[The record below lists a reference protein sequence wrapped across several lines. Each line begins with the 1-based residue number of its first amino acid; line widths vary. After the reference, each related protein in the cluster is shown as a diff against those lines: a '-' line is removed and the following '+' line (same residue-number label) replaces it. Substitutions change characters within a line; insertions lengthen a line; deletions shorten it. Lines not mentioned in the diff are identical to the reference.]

1 MKYQYTSP
9 GSRRIFQSNY
19 STPNGV
25 KYLII
30 INIAVFLLVELSGLK
45 YSYFFQQFGL
55 VPQKVLAQP
64 AFWQPFTYLFLH
76 GGFIHILFNMFV
88 LWMFG
93 KDLERVWGKNEF
105 YKYYFISGV
114 GAGLVTILFSMNSTI
129 PIVGAS
135 GAIYGLLL
143 AYGLMYP
150 NRLVYLY
157 GVFPIKVKFM
167 VGALALIAFFAS
179 LSPEQS
185 TISHLTHLSGMAI
198 GFLYL
203 RSGTLKKRLRL
214 IHLEQEIKKEQ
225 SKTNKGRNEDID
237 FRKKVD
243 TVLEKL
249 NETNW
254 EDLTQEEQHILHEAS
269 QRFHKNRPP
278 N

>member
-1 MKYQYTSP
+1 MRYQYTSP
-9 GSRRIFQSNY
+9 GYRRSFQSNY

-25 KYLII
+25 KYLIL
-30 INIAVFLLVELSGLK
+30 INIIVFVLVEISGAK

-55 VPQKVLAQP
+55 VPQKVLTESAI
-64 AFWQPFTYLFLH
+64 WQPFTYLFLH
-76 GGFIHILFNMFV
+76 GGFVHILFNMFV

-93 KDLERVWGKNEF
+93 KDLERVWGQTEF
-105 YKYYFISGV
+105 FKYYFISGF
-114 GAGLVTILFSMNSTI
+114 GAGLVTILFSSNSHV

-157 GVFPIKVKFM
+157 GIFPIKVKFM
-167 VGALALIAFFAS
+167 VAALALIAFFAS

-185 TISHLTHLSGMAI
+185 TISHLTHLSGMGI

-214 IHLEQEIKKEQ
+214 VHLEKEIKKEQ
-225 SKTNKGRNEDID
+225 SSMKNKRNMDVE

-243 TVLEKL
+243 SVLEKL
-249 NETNW
+249 NETSW
-254 EDLTQEEQHILHEAS
+254 EELTKEEQHILQEAS
-269 QRFHKNRPP
+269 QRFHQNRPP